1 MVITF
6 DQVIDKLH
14 GVIGM
19 PGGEVRDI
27 LKKHPLLTQ
36 TMRSSLAVLR
46 REERADEGWSSD
58 STVQS
63 DMVVAENRSSPRRPS
78 SSLKTRIRQKHERK
92 SSLGIPK
99 SNQHTRLHSRRRSGS
114 TDKHA
119 RTHRRSASA
128 CSAKDLKIQI
138 NATTSKKNHRR
149 YNSLSQDEKGHLNE
163 KGLKRVPSL
172 SQEEKMGKE
181 YGDELHVV
189 ANTSLHGQS
198 AASFTSHLTETYDG
212 SFEDSTSPTRLMN
225 TPHSLPTRR
234 ISRSHAENKSYKN
247 STPVIRKAG
256 QKQAII
262 NSGSSFVTY
271 SNVTSRATI
280 EENC

>member
-1 MVITF
+1 MILHAGSANTYMV
-6 DQVIDKLH
+6 L
-14 GVIGM
+14 
-19 PGGEVRDI
+19 
-27 LKKHPLLTQ
+27 
-36 TMRSSLAVLR
+36 
-46 REERADEGWSSD
+46 
-58 STVQS
+58 STVQVCVLALNMCIS
-63 DMVVAENRSSPRRPS
+63 LELFPFLDLTLSSTP
-78 SSLKTRIRQKHERK
+78 K
-92 SSLGIPK
+92 GIPK

-189 ANTSLHGQS
+189 ANTSL
-198 AASFTSHLTETYDG
+198 
-212 SFEDSTSPTRLMN
+212 
-225 TPHSLPTRR
+225 
-234 ISRSHAENKSYKN
+234 
-247 STPVIRKAG
+247 
-256 QKQAII
+256 
-262 NSGSSFVTY
+262 
-271 SNVTSRATI
+271 
-280 EENC
+280 